1 MANAP
6 WARLTNPIRP
16 IVTDSPTETIN
27 STVPAAN
34 PPNKM
39 LATSIPAIT
48 KGPAGRQML
57 RGRPVRGRSGLDHEK
72 LSTGLHHFL
81 GAHGPMACALHSSFT
96 RSI

>member
-6 WARLTNPIRP
+6 WARLTNPSRP
-16 IVTDSPTETIN
+16 MVTDGGGGAVN
-27 STVPAAN
+27 STVPAAT

-57 RGRPVRGRSGLDHEK
+57 RGRPVRRRSGLHHEK